1 MRISKYGQLRRA
13 ASGFA
18 KGTAKNLAIV
28 GAPGVGKTETIVRLL
43 RHSPHV
49 IVRGRKSAIDFYVQ
63 LFLNRDKLIIL
74 DDAEGL
80 LADPAGREL
89 VRDLTEHVGIKTLR
103 WGTQSRV
110 LTSKG
115 VPSEFDTR
123 SRLLILTN
131 RLQAGDITEAI
142 SNRVLAL
149 TFEPSWVEVYRH
161 ACKWVRDQEILD
173 FVCPSVRRRWPRRGA
188 CRSPRGCR

>member
-63 LFLNRDKLIIL
+63 LFLVHP
-74 DDAEGL
+74 G
-80 LADPAGREL
+80 
-89 VRDLTEHVGIKTLR
+89 
-103 WGTQSRV
+103 S
-110 LTSKG
+110 
-115 VPSEFDTR
+115 
-123 SRLLILTN
+123 
-131 RLQAGDITEAI
+131 
-142 SNRVLAL
+142 
-149 TFEPSWVEVYRH
+149 SWV
-161 ACKWVRDQEILD
+161 K
-173 FVCPSVRRRWPRRGA
+173 P
-188 CRSPRGCR
+188 